1 MHLRVLGVG
10 SAKFFAL
17 GYSDTRFY
25 VAARACFSV
34 YIAALLHWTSLPNCK
49 FYIDRELMEE
59 REKGVRKEPVREEEE
74 EARKNSMEGGVEE
87 EAAKTQ
93 KREKEETVRQEN
105 QLLWKLLVQLH
116 TQQIRIVST
125 K

>member
-1 MHLRVLGVG
+1 
-10 SAKFFAL
+10 
-17 GYSDTRFY
+17 
-25 VAARACFSV
+25 
-34 YIAALLHWTSLPNCK
+34 
-49 FYIDRELMEE
+49 MEE

-74 EARKNSMEGGVEE
+74 EARKNSVEE

-116 TQQIRIVST
+116 TRQIRIVST

>member
-1 MHLRVLGVG
+1 
-10 SAKFFAL
+10 
-17 GYSDTRFY
+17 
-25 VAARACFSV
+25 
-34 YIAALLHWTSLPNCK
+34 
-49 FYIDRELMEE
+49 MEE

>member
-1 MHLRVLGVG
+1 
-10 SAKFFAL
+10 
-17 GYSDTRFY
+17 
-25 VAARACFSV
+25 
-34 YIAALLHWTSLPNCK
+34 
-49 FYIDRELMEE
+49 MEE
-59 REKGVRKEPVREEEE
+59 RGKGVRKEPVREEEE

-93 KREKEETVRQEN
+93 KRENKEETVRQEN